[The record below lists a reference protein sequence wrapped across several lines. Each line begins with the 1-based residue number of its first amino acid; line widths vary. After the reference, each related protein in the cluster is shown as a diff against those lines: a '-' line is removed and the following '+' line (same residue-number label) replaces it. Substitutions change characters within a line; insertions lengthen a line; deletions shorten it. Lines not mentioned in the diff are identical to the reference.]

1 MSHQDPTP
9 ETIKAGRHYV
19 IATDG
24 SCIGNPGPGGW
35 AFVKQ
40 LWQGDQL
47 LQQAPFLGH
56 SGNGAA
62 TNNRMELMAA
72 IKAVDGIRESETPA
86 VIRTDANY
94 VLKGMTEWLPN
105 WKAKNWRSSKGLVEN
120 RDLWERLDAACA
132 AKTVY
137 WEKVKGHSGDHLN
150 EIADTLAEGA
160 ARGWYP
166 NGWRS
171 VKDRHPTW
179 FINV

>member
-1 MSHQDPTP
+1 MSRHCPTP

-40 LWQGDQL
+40 LWQGDHL
-47 LQQAPFLGH
+47 LQQAPLIGRK
-56 SGNGAA
+56 AEA
-62 TNNRMELMAA
+62 TNNQMELMAA
-72 IKAVDGIRESETPA
+72 IMAVEGVRESATPA

-94 VLKGMTEWLPN
+94 VLKGMTEWLPH
-105 WKAKNWRSSKGLVEN
+105 WKANGWRSSKGLVEN
-120 RDLWERLDAACA
+120 RDLWERLDAACG
-132 AKTVY
+132 AKAVY
-137 WEKVKGHSGDHLN
+137 WEKVKGHSGDHQN

-160 ARGWYP
+160 ARGRYP